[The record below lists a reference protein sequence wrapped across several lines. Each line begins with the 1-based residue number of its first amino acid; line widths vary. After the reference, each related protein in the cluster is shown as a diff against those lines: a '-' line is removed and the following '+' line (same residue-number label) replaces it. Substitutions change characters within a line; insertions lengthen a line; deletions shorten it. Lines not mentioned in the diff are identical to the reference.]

1 MAKKRVQC
9 KVLLTLFLIINT
21 CFAGVL
27 MEGDSLLVRENAHI
41 EKLLMLD
48 VTNEA
53 TEADSILVKATDNYI
68 CNFPILK
75 LPFFTE
81 SEIDSILLGK
91 ADTGHVHDTSDVTG
105 LQDALELK
113 LDVTEI
119 DNYYTKTNLSTS
131 G

>member
-1 MAKKRVQC
+1 MDRFRLRVGIILI
-9 KVLLTLFLIINT
+9 LLVNTIFSAIIT
-21 CFAGVL
+21 KT
-27 MEGDSLLVRENAHI
+27 DSLLVRENAHI

-81 SEIDSILLGK
+81 DEIDSILLGK
-91 ADTGHVHDTSDVTG
+91 SDTGHVHDTSDVTG